1 MLETIKREPCRIT
14 STDIPI
20 IETTS
25 SSCHEP
31 VAMILGPVYS
41 ITIWP
46 KSGHLLVDW
55 TSLVTMYRPVDVVVP
70 ISAEELLMMR
80 APVWTTYGEAAHTA
94 VTTARFIGER
104 AWCGSCMSHTR
115 LVCVDGCATMIEKNT
130 WCRGCV
136 GVPKEFCGVSCWRER
151 LLSSMSY
158 VAFYDRVLELGAEQ
172 LETMNPCSWCAMG
185 AGSWCESCDRSMG
198 PANSLCNRC
207 DDNLKACRLC
217 YADNYVRK
225 AGRVRVPPDA
235 ARQDSRVCAHCGLS
249 ARMKC
254 GSCKVV
260 NYCSTDCQAQDWNHH
275 KPVCSMLRKA
285 IPVYWVYRWHAPI
298 VDILRNYANMAGNR
312 ALTRFY
318 ACFGAD

>member
-1 MLETIKREPCRIT
+1 
-14 STDIPI
+14 
-20 IETTS
+20 
-25 SSCHEP
+25 
-31 VAMILGPVYS
+31 
-41 ITIWP
+41 
-46 KSGHLLVDW
+46 
-55 TSLVTMYRPVDVVVP
+55 MYRQLDVMVP
-70 ISAEELLMMR
+70 ISDEQLLLMR
-80 APVWTTYGEAAHTA
+80 APVWTNYGDAARTA
-94 VTTARFIGER
+94 MIGARFIGGRE
-104 AWCGSCMSHTR
+104 WCGSCKSINR
-115 LVCVDGCATMIEKNT
+115 LVCVDGCATMIGRND

-136 GVPKEFCGVSCWRER
+136 GVPKMFCGVSCYGER
-151 LLSSMSY
+151 LLGSMSY
-158 VAFYDRVLELGAEQ
+158 VAFYERVLALCAES
-172 LETMNPCSWCAMG
+172 PCSWCAMG

-249 ARMKC
+249 ALQMQQC
-254 GSCKVV
+254 GSCKIV

-285 IPVYWVYRWHAPI
+285 IPVYWVYPWHAPI